1 MTTNNIVILG
11 RDGATRQNACQSCMR
26 RAHCPV
32 YDQQASQSLDQLGRT
47 SITPRSIRQGQHVF
61 NAGDDFD
68 GIYMVRSGFF
78 KSYFVD
84 ADGEIQVTGFHFP
97 GELFGIDGIE
107 SGQYSNAVE
116 SLDTGSICKI
126 PFSLLADLQ
135 HETQDGRQSPAQ
147 KTRLMA
153 AMVKVMSKA
162 IARDRNLIFALGKMN
177 AKRRFAAFLVDM
189 AERMAQ
195 SGYSR
200 NEIRLC
206 MGRIDIAN
214 YLCLAMETVS
224 RLFTLFQ
231 SMGILQIKRRDLLI
245 TDMKALQAIVNG
257 EPEAMLLLDKA
268 S

>member
-1 MTTNNIVILG
+1 MTNNIVILG
-11 RDGATRQNACQSCMR
+11 RDNNRQPACQSCMR
-26 RAHCPV
+26 RTHCPV
-32 YDQQASQSLDQLGRT
+32 YDQQASNSIDQLGKT
-47 SITPRSIRQGQHVF
+47 HIAPRNIRQGQHVF
-61 NAGDDFD
+61 NAGDEFD

-107 SGQYSNAVE
+107 TGQYNNAVE
-116 SLDTGSICKI
+116 ALDTGSICKI
-126 PFSLLADLQ
+126 PFSFFTDPQ
-135 HETQDGRQSPAQ
+135 QESQDCRQSNAQ

-153 AMVKVMSKA
+153 AMVRVMSKA

-189 AERMAQ
+189 TERMAQ
-195 SGYSR
+195 SGYSA

-231 SMGILQIKRRDLLI
+231 SMGILEIKRRDLVI
-245 TDMKALQAIVNG
+245 TDMKALQAIVDG
-257 EPEAMLLLDKA
+257 EPEAMMLLDKA